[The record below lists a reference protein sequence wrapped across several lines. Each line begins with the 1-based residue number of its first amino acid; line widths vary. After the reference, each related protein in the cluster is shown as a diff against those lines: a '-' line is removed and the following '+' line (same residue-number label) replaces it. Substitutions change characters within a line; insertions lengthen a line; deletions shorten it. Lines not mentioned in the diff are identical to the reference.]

1 MLLDYNSSIRVHE
14 KGAFIMKLKDLDK
27 FYEEFS
33 EYTELRVHENSS
45 TKIAIVDG
53 RVMTNSKTT
62 CGGVNARV
70 YMDGQWGFASSS
82 TISDKDIRKVIAE
95 AKSNAEFLKNK
106 APNKHFEELKVSDYS
121 FEKSFATTK
130 PRKSQKELIDFG
142 KMVYNH
148 VKDTYTGLLSISV
161 NITCD
166 DTEKQILTSSKAYY
180 YTLTPRSNVL
190 VTLVIDRDGAP
201 IQLSQNFGGLGQF
214 EDKFDKPEDLYEE
227 IGELYKKLLEKKNG
241 VYPEAGLKDV
251 IIDSSIAGLF
261 AHEAIGHTTEADLV
275 LGGSVAGYNLGKQVA
290 SPLITLID
298 FAHTAYGET
307 CPMPIYIDE
316 EGTKGQD
323 VVIIDNGVLK
333 GFMHNKE
340 TANMFGVNPTGNA
353 RATDYFD
360 EPIIRMRN
368 TCIAPGNQK
377 LEDMIASIEDG
388 YYLVSATNGQAD
400 TTSEFMFGISFGY
413 EIKNG
418 KLGRAILDTTI
429 SGVAFD
435 VLKSVT
441 AVSDELKW
449 SRGGWCGKKQ
459 TIKVGMGGPSIKCKV
474 NIGGK

>member
-1 MLLDYNSSIRVHE
+1 
-14 KGAFIMKLKDLDK
+14 MKLKDLNK
-27 FYEEFS
+27 FYDEFS
-33 EYTELRVHENSS
+33 EYTELRIHENSS
-45 TKIAIVDG
+45 TKIAIVNG
-53 RVMTNSKTT
+53 NVMTNSRTT

-70 YMDGQWGFASSS
+70 YIDGHWGFSSS
-82 TISDKDIRKVIAE
+82 SSVGDDDIRRVIAE
-95 AKSNAEFLKNK
+95 AKSNAEFLKK
-106 APNKHFEELKVSDYS
+106 KDPNKPFEELKVNDYS
-121 FEKSFATTK
+121 CEKSFATNK

-142 KMVYNH
+142 KEVYNH
-148 VKDTYTGLLSISV
+148 IKDTYGDLLSISV

-190 VTLVIDRDGAP
+190 VTLVIDRDGVP

-227 IGELYKKLLEKKNG
+227 IGKLYGKLLEKKNG

-275 LGGSVAGYNLGKQVA
+275 LGGSIAGYNLGKQVA

-298 FAHTAYGET
+298 FAHTAYGDT

-316 EGTKGQD
+316 EGTKGED
-323 VVIIDNGVLK
+323 VVIIENGVLK

-340 TANMFGVNPTGNA
+340 TANIFGVNPTGNA

-377 LEDMIASIEDG
+377 LEDMIASIDDG